1 MALDLLTPAQA
12 RRLPEAIEIT
22 FVGIKTM
29 CDVHRDFL
37 SDPTP
42 TDVITF
48 QHGEILVCPEVARQ
62 QARRF
67 DRTPAQE
74 TLLYGIHGILHL
86 VGYKDKTPAA
96 FKRMSAAQEKLL
108 QAVLKRQPGH

>member
-1 MALDLLTPAQA
+1 MLSPAQV
-12 RRLPEAIEIT
+12 RTLPESIEIT
-22 FVGIKTM
+22 FIGHATM

-37 SDPTP
+37 NDPTP

-48 QHGEILVCPEVARQ
+48 LHGEILVCPEVAKQ
-62 QARRF
+62 QARLF
-67 DRTPAQE
+67 GRTTAEE

-86 VGYKDKTPAA
+86 LGYMDKTPAA

-108 QAVLKRQPGH
+108 TAVLKQCPK